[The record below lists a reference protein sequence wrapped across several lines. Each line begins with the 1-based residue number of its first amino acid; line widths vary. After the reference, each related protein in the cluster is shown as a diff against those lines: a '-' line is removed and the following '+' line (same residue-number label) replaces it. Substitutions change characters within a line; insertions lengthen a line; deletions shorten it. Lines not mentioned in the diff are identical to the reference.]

1 MILLGLKIAQIILS
15 ILLIVT
21 ILLQS
26 KGSGLG
32 ASFGGNGSIITTRRG
47 VDLFLHKATIVIAA
61 LFFITALAYIF
72 V

>member
-1 MILLGLKIAQIILS
+1 MKIAQIILS

-32 ASFGGNGSIITTRRG
+32 ASFGGGSSIITTRRG
-47 VDLFLHKATIVIAA
+47 VDLFLHKATIVIAI
-61 LFFITALAYIF
+61 LFFITALSYIF